1 MRSFLSFLGIIAALV
16 MCAVSGAMN
25 YLFLASLGKTP
36 LEGQVLGVASAAADV
51 LKALLPFFIA
61 WSWQGGRMVAA
72 VSGTIAFVFFA
83 GFSLLSAIGFAADNR
98 GVLVDGRE
106 VLNAAYERMQRD
118 VAQAEAKRSALPN
131 HRPASLVAEVIGS
144 HQQNGRWVSTKT
156 CSNATEAESVSY
168 CEQYF
173 SLRGELA
180 AAQEATRLSGEID
193 KLQSQGLALRSQGA
207 GYETDPQVALLSRI
221 FGQDRESVR
230 LALIIAV
237 AVLVEL
243 GASLGLFLASGH
255 GGGSRAQADTVV
267 SPVQPDTEAASAR
280 PVGSVEDFC
289 LEALAP
295 SKSGTMS
302 AQELWEAYEGWAR
315 LGTFQPLD
323 AREFAITF
331 EAIAKA
337 IDLSRAA
344 NGYRGIA
351 LNSSD
356 RFQVAA

>member
-1 MRSFLSFLGIIAALV
+1 MRTIFSTVGVCAALI

-36 LEGQVLGVASAAADV
+36 LEGQVLGAASAAADV

-61 WSWQGGRMVAA
+61 WSWQGSRMVVA

-106 VLNAAYERMQRD
+106 GLNAAYARMQRD
-118 VAQAEAKRSALPN
+118 VVQAEAKRSALPN
-131 HRPASLVAEVIGS
+131 HRPASLVMEVIGS
-144 HQQNGRWVSTKT
+144 HQQNRRWASTKACT
-156 CSNATEAESVSY
+156 NATEAESVSY

-173 SLRGELA
+173 ALRAELA
-180 AAQEATRLSGEID
+180 AAKEAERLSGEID
-193 KLQSQGLALRSQGA
+193 TLQSQSHALRAQGA
-207 GYETDPQVALLSRI
+207 GHETDPQVALLGRI
-221 FGQDRESVR
+221 FGQDREPVR

-255 GGGSRAQADTVV
+255 GGGSRAQADTDV
-267 SPVQPDTEAASAR
+267 SLVQPDTEAAPAR

-289 LEALAP
+289 LEALSP
-295 SKSGTMS
+295 SKSGAMS
-302 AQELWEAYEGWAR
+302 AQELWEAYEGWSR
-315 LGTFQPLD
+315 LGNFQPLD

-331 EAIAKA
+331 EAIANA
-337 IDLSRAA
+337 LDLPRVA

-351 LNSSD
+351 LKSSD
-356 RFQVAA
+356 CIQVAA